1 MVTTSPEKH
10 PQHSTTDPES
20 PVSPISDP
28 SAPHD
33 NNSHDAWNSMPKRK
47 PVPVPATATGADSPT
62 KETESKTKLAGFGAT
77 FSAFLTLNWYRDASQ
92 RQKRKYLIIGAAIAG
107 VLLLA
112 LIIGLAVGLTVGKK
126 KSSSS
131 SNLALPTSHGGP
143 YSGDLTYYNP
153 GLGSCGYT
161 NSDTDLICA
170 VSHVL
175 FDAASTGSNPNENPL
190 CGMKLRLRRD
200 GASVDVKVVDRCVG
214 CKETDLDVTETV
226 FKKVADV
233 DQGRVLMDWAWLEQA
248 PVSVS

>member
-126 KSSSS
+126 
-131 SNLALPTSHGGP
+131 
-143 YSGDLTYYNP
+143 
-153 GLGSCGYT
+153 
-161 NSDTDLICA
+161 
-170 VSHVL
+170 
-175 FDAASTGSNPNENPL
+175 
-190 CGMKLRLRRD
+190 
-200 GASVDVKVVDRCVG
+200 
-214 CKETDLDVTETV
+214 
-226 FKKVADV
+226 
-233 DQGRVLMDWAWLEQA
+233 
-248 PVSVS
+248 